1 MSVEEHV
8 VVYFVLTSTRVKL
21 LGKQRSLKWFKA
33 KVVEEYN
40 INNGPDFAHLDIR
53 IRTAFVILY
62 ATTAVRSCIRIA
74 SPTVA
79 GARRMR
85 H

>member
-8 VVYFVLTSTRVKL
+8 VVYFVLTSTRVQL
-21 LGKQRSLKWFKA
+21 LGKQSLKWFKA

-40 INNGPDFAHLDIR
+40 INGPDFAHLDSI